1 MAIFHPGDRT
11 LTKLMI
17 ELAGFKAGDRILDMG
32 CGDGETMSYMRDEF
46 GIKPYGCDCS
56 CKHRYR
62 TSLRK

>member
-46 GIKPYGCDCS
+46 GIKP
-56 CKHRYR
+56 
-62 TSLRK
+62 